1 MGARTAKATIDHDE
15 IRAWV
20 EARGGRPAHVQRTGG
35 ADDPAILRIDF
46 PGHSGEGAL
55 ESISWEEW
63 FEAFDANGL
72 AFLHQDVTTAG
83 EQSHFNELV
92 ARDTVAARARGDAK
106 AATSRARHARGE
118 RSRPSHP

>member
-20 EARGGRPAHVQRTGG
+20 EARGGRPAHV
-35 ADDPAILRIDF
+35 DPGLLRIDF

-72 AFLHQDVTTAG
+72 AFLHRDLTAAG
-83 EQSHFNELV
+83 EQSHFNKLV
-92 ARDTVAARARGDAK
+92 ARDTVEARARSDAK

-118 RSRPSHP
+118 RSRSRPSHP